1 MSLQRKRVMG
11 FEVRFKFKE
20 ELICVAGPL
29 QHFFFVHRIVEQVVG
44 TMGSYPTLTM

>member
-1 MSLQRKRVMG
+1 MSLQRRRVLG

-29 QHFFFVHRIVEQVVG
+29 QHFFLVNRIVEQVVG
-44 TMGSYPTLTM
+44 TVGS